1 MAYRTCGD
9 EKDEL
14 EGKATVNYE
23 VFRQFKAG
31 QSALLDGKCD
41 KAKEIK
47 ERIVSL
53 MTIPLVQGTMRYAH
67 IVAGETF
74 NEKHASQGTLFATAV
89 LPMVHACDPR
99 DADTIYRNMKAWV
112 NTTVDFSA
120 IKVAFERN
128 YQCLGITCSEVGGIW
143 DYALED
149 YKDDARPCSGD
160 EVYSSGLQLQSA
172 GSIVG
177 FGLVGVVVVALA
189 VFFIARLGGRGK
201 EKTVAT
207 GQSNGESCLAYPSG
221 STKEIEDETPE
232 EVPERGYMI

>member
-1 MAYRTCGD
+1 MAYRTCGE

-14 EGKATVNYE
+14 DGKATVNYE

-74 NEKHASQGTLFATAV
+74 YEKHASQGTLFAMAV
-89 LPMVHACDPR
+89 LPMVHACNPR

-112 NTTVDFSA
+112 NATVDFSA
-120 IKVAFERN
+120 IKGAFERN
-128 YQCLGITCSEVGGIW
+128 YQCLGITCAEVGGIW
-143 DYALED
+143 DYASED
-149 YKDDARPCSGD
+149 YKYDARPCSGD
-160 EVYSSGLQLQSA
+160 EVVSSGLQLQ
-172 GSIVG
+172 GSGAIVG
-177 FGLVGVVVVALA
+177 FVLGGVVVVALA

-207 GQSNGESCLAYPSG
+207 GQSSTGESFAYPNDLTIG
-221 STKEIEDETPE
+221 EETPE